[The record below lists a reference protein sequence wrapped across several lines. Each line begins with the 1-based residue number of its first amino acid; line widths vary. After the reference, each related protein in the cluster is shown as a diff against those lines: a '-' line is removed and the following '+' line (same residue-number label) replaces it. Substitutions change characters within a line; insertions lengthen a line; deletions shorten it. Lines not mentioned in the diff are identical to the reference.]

1 MRILALDYG
10 TKRVGVAISDELEM
24 IATPLGYLDAQPRE
38 KLLDQIAQ
46 LVAERGVGLVVVGMP
61 RNMDGSYG
69 PAAEQVRE
77 FVEMLEKRLSV
88 PVKTWDERLTTAQAE
103 KLLLQADVSRK
114 KRKKKV
120 DHIAAAILLQSYLDS
135 RV

>member
-10 TKRVGVAISDELEM
+10 TRRVGVAISDELEM
-24 IATPLGYLDAQPRE
+24 IATPLGYLDAQPRG

-120 DHIAAAILLQSYLDS
+120 DQIAAAILLQSYLDS
-135 RV
+135 RG